1 MSDLMKY
8 DELYRVLAGNAA
20 LMAKVT
26 GIYDSPP
33 ADAESPYIAMS
44 TVQAANDELLDNSE
58 SEITVDLDV
67 WARAGASAGARKQI
81 LEINDLIAAAVPDWA
96 LYDGIVIMRDAGEPD
111 WWHGVVTL
119 RYYDRRKVNG

>member
-8 DELYRVLAGNAA
+8 DELYQVLAGNAA

-33 ADAESPYIAMS
+33 TDAESPYIAMS

-58 SEITVDLDV
+58 S
-67 WARAGASAGARKQI
+67 
-81 LEINDLIAAAVPDWA
+81 
-96 LYDGIVIMRDAGEPD
+96 
-111 WWHGVVTL
+111 
-119 RYYDRRKVNG
+119 